1 MIARPPARCT
11 ASEYV
16 RGERFT
22 STSQAAQVALSIA
35 EQMPMTGRF
44 TPYSLSK
51 PRNFSQSVTA
61 ASIAS
66 ISMRARFR

>member
-1 MIARPPARCT
+1 M
-11 ASEYV
+11 
-16 RGERFT
+16 RGDRFT
-22 STSQAAQVALSIA
+22 TTSQAAQRALSIA
-35 EQMPMTGRF
+35 EQIPMTGRF
-44 TPYSLSK
+44 TPYSLSN

>member
-1 MIARPPARCT
+1 M
-11 ASEYV
+11 

-22 STSQAAQVALSIA
+22 TTSQAAQRALSIA
-35 EQMPMTGRF
+35 EQMPMTGRL
-44 TPYSLSK
+44 TPYSLSN

>member
-1 MIARPPARCT
+1 L
-11 ASEYV
+11 

-22 STSQAAQVALSIA
+22 MTSHAAQRALSVALQI
-35 EQMPMTGRF
+35 PMTGRL

-66 ISMRARFR
+66 SSMRARFR